1 MNAWGDLKSSC
12 HKYLPGGLTM
22 FLIKRKKNCKIKY
35 GFGGSISNVDLVL
48 DLALLISS
56 TPYFNLLQVLAIDL
70 VLQSLLKV
78 ATPLEDVRSCY
89 VQCIYIKKEGIKLF
103 LTDLFS
109 LSYFTQFSFV
119 TFWFC

>member
-1 MNAWGDLKSSC
+1 M
-12 HKYLPGGLTM
+12 PGGLKE
-22 FLIKRKKNCKIKY
+22 FLPQIFAWGAYYVSYQKKKKKNCKIKY
-35 GFGGSISNVDLVL
+35 GFKGSISNVDLVL

-56 TPYFNLLQVLAIDL
+56 TSYFNLLQVLAIDL

-109 LSYFTQFSFV
+109 LS
-119 TFWFC
+119 